1 MADDKYPTNA
11 YILAAEFNVGS
22 NCHTSL
28 ESYLFGKPTINW
40 RPDKKE
46 SYFTYKAI
54 NAVSKGILD
63 YRELEKICNEWFL
76 KNKKFKNKITVKK
89 KRYSITKLKI
99 LTNTQRIF
107 KKNISIK

>member
-76 KNKKFKNKITVKK
+76 ENKKFKNKITVKK

-107 KKNISIK
+107 KKIFR